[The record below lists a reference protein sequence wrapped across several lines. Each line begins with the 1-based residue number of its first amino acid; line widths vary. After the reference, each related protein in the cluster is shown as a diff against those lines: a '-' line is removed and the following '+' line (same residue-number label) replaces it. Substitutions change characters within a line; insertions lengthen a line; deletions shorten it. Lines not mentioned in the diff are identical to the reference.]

1 MFVKAMEI
9 VCEESKK
16 RRLKRE
22 IRQRLLS
29 ETGLSPD
36 EVDVLIIETLDKE
49 ALKHAEELLARMIVE
64 SWIPASMLKR
74 LLAGE
79 RSKTIAA
86 LRTAWRRRLYAETRL
101 SHKEINQMLGLSGN
115 SRHLSGGHAVTKQ

>member
-1 MFVKAMEI
+1 MFTKAMEI
-9 VCEESKK
+9 IREESKK
-16 RRLKRE
+16 RKPKRE

-36 EVDVLIIETLDKE
+36 EADVLVIETLEVE
-49 ALKHAEELLARMIVE
+49 ALKHAEELLRRMIVE
-64 SWIPASMLKR
+64 SWIPEPMLKK

-79 RSKTIAA
+79 RTKTIAA

-101 SHKEINQMLGLSGN
+101 SHSEINKLVGLSRN
-115 SRHLSGGHAVTKQ
+115 SRHIKKEV